1 MMSDEAVL
9 SRLIVVGASHRTSPE
24 AMRDRLVIAEEDVAR
39 FLHGICAAGF
49 TNAVALSTCA
59 RTEIFGLASDMT
71 SARESAVSAL
81 AELGGVNVKDLSPQ
95 TYFYEAENALRHLL
109 R

>member
-24 AMRDRLVIAEEDVAR
+24 AMRDRLFIAEQDVAR

-59 RTEIFGLASDMT
+59 RTEIFGLVSDMKYSVPCLIT
-71 SARESAVSAL
+71 WTFLKKIFFE
-81 AELGGVNVKDLSPQ
+81 KI
-95 TYFYEAENALRHLL
+95 
-109 R
+109 

>member
-1 MMSDEAVL
+1 MSDEAVL

-81 AELGGVNVKDLSPQ
+81 AELGGKCQRFKSP
-95 TYFYEAENALRHLL
+95 NLL
-109 R
+109 L